1 MRDEGWWMRGVLQ
14 LWLVGLGSMFFFIGT
29 GWGLGEKYSSMRIVC
44 NDRGKD
50 SVLNRRFS
58 RAIKKRVP
66 SGTLFIMMMQGRGV
80 VAPTAARRMVV
91 TRWRQ
96 LRTPNRGRRDRSCAS
111 KRHQSWRRPSREGA
125 LQFLFSFSYY
135 FILLFNFISL
145 HNAVFLISV
154 CRQ

>member
-1 MRDEGWWMRGVLQ
+1 MGCGEFCI
-14 LWLVGLGSMFFFIGT
+14 LVGWAWVDGFFFIGT

-91 TRWRQ
+91 TR
-96 LRTPNRGRRDRSCAS
+96 
-111 KRHQSWRRPSREGA
+111 
-125 LQFLFSFSYY
+125 
-135 FILLFNFISL
+135 
-145 HNAVFLISV
+145 
-154 CRQ
+154 